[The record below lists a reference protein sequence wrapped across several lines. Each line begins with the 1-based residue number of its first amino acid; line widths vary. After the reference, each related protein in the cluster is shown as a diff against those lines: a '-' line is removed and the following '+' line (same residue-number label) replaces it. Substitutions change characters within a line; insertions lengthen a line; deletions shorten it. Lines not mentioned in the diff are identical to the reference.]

1 MPGARTVPVRQGRY
15 RWHGM
20 YGRSHTSKKM
30 NAMAVIGV
38 VYDGS
43 MVEKPEKRLST
54 SSENH
59 PIRPIWNEAKM
70 KSMAVIGMVYGI
82 DYCLLDSLFYTP
94 STFYDPSVHRSI
106 SQSLRLDA
114 WILSVESC

>member
-1 MPGARTVPVRQGRY
+1 
-15 RWHGM
+15 
-20 YGRSHTSKKM
+20 
-30 NAMAVIGV
+30 MAVIGV

-59 PIRPIWNEAKM
+59 PIRPIWNEAKMKM

>member
-1 MPGARTVPVRQGRY
+1 
-15 RWHGM
+15 
-20 YGRSHTSKKM
+20 
-30 NAMAVIGV
+30 
-38 VYDGS
+38 
-43 MVEKPEKRLST
+43 
-54 SSENH
+54 
-59 PIRPIWNEAKM
+59 M